1 MSSIFT
7 KLLLLQQQQGRWI
20 ILFACYLF
28 FLFFSLLKR
37 DPGQRGSD
45 GPPCSH
51 PARRLH
57 PSTRWCTHTSRRSC
71 YRLLRSGTG
80 SAADSRLRK
89 TPQGI
94 LGQKKKES
102 MFFTHQSPVCEQFYM
117 CVCVFSPTFCAAGSG
132 PAWRARAL
140 SAGRVADAVVTAAAG
155 LVTPLPVGTGGACC
169 QRGATIPLPLRE
181 LC

>member
-1 MSSIFT
+1 M
-7 KLLLLQQQQGRWI
+7 RV
-20 ILFACYLF
+20 ILF
-28 FLFFSLLKR
+28 FFSLLKC
-37 DPGQRGSD
+37 DPGQCGSD

-57 PSTRWCTHTSRRSC
+57 PSTRWCTHTSRCSC

-89 TPQGI
+89 NPQGI
-94 LGQKKKES
+94 LGKKKIHSERRAC
-102 MFFTHQSPVCEQFYM
+102 FSPINHL
-117 CVCVFSPTFCAAGSG
+117 CVFPPTHCAAGSG

-140 SAGRVADAVVTAAAG
+140 STGWVADAVVTAATG
-155 LVTPLPVGTGGACC
+155 LVTPLPVGTGGASC
-169 QRGATIPLPLRE
+169 QRGATISSPLRE